1 MTEKKLENA
10 TWFLDT
16 HTHTHMHIHM
26 YLGVEGSMW
35 CPIVKPSVWLSPA
48 PQAKPVTGQAYRH
61 ILEPTLKYPYTF

>member
-16 HTHTHMHIHM
+16 HTDTHTSTCIW
-26 YLGVEGSMW
+26 GWGGSMW
-35 CPIVKPSVWLSPA
+35 YPIVKPSVWLSPA

-61 ILEPTLKYPYTF
+61 ILEPTQKYPYTF